1 MHRHLLRLETT
12 TIRSLC
18 ANRSGAHYSIG
29 AALTRSFSST
39 MTSKLRF
46 NGTYTALVTPFTPD
60 GSAVDY
66 DSLKKMVEWQIQEGI
81 DGLVPMGSTGENTL
95 VSDEERLQ
103 VIKTVIKT
111 VNGRVPVIAG
121 TGSLSTDGAV
131 QLAREAKEL
140 GADACLVIAPPYVCA
155 SQRGLYE
162 HFRRVASVGLPVMI
176 YDNPGR
182 AGVSLEPQT
191 IAELA
196 KVPGI
201 AALKDA
207 TDSVT
212 HAVDVMALCDLPVVC
227 GADNLALPMMACG
240 AVGVMSILSNVV
252 PSRVLAITKAMEKG
266 DIAAAR
272 KAHQA
277 NVLLVNSLFVEPNP
291 IPTKK
296 AMELLGRCSSTVRSP
311 LTECT
316 TETEKLLLEQLKA
329 NKLL

>member
-1 MHRHLLRLETT
+1 MATRLLR
-12 TIRSLC
+12 
-18 ANRSGAHYSIG
+18 ANRSVAHFSAG
-29 AALTRSFSST
+29 AALTRS
-39 MTSKLRF
+39 MMASKLRF
-46 NGTYTALVTPFTPD
+46 DGTYTALVTPFTPD

-103 VIKTVIKT
+103 VIKTVIET

-131 QLAREAKEL
+131 HLAREAKEL
-140 GADACLVIAPPYVCA
+140 GADACLVIAPPYVRA

-162 HFRRVASVGLPVMI
+162 HFRRVANVGLPVMI

-182 AGVSLEPQT
+182 AGVSLELKT

-207 TDSVT
+207 TDSVA

-240 AVGVMSILSNVV
+240 AVGV
-252 PSRVLAITKAMEKG
+252 LAITKAMEKG
-266 DIAAAR
+266 DVVAAR
-272 KAHQA
+272 KAHEA

-291 IPTKK
+291 VPIKK

-316 TETEKLLLEQLKA
+316 AETETLLLEQLKA

>member
-1 MHRHLLRLETT
+1 
-12 TIRSLC
+12 
-18 ANRSGAHYSIG
+18 
-29 AALTRSFSST
+29 
-39 MTSKLRF
+39 MTSRLRF
-46 NGTYTALVTPFTPD
+46 DGAYTALVTPFTPD
-60 GSAVDY
+60 GSTVDFA
-66 DSLKKMVEWQIQEGI
+66 SLEKMVEWQIQEGI
-81 DGLVPMGSTGENTL
+81 NGLVPMGSTGENTL

-103 VIKTVIKT
+103 VIETVIKC

-131 QLAREAKEL
+131 KLAREAKDL
-140 GADACLVIAPPYVCA
+140 GADACLVIAPPYVRA

-162 HFRRVASVGLPVMI
+162 HFRRVASVGLPVMV

-182 AGVSLEPQT
+182 AGVQLELKT

-207 TDSVT
+207 TDSVA

-240 AVGVMSILSNVV
+240 AVGVMSILSNTA
-252 PSRVLAITKAMEKG
+252 PSRVLAITKALEKG
-266 DIAAAR
+266 DFVAAR
-272 KAHQA
+272 KAHNA
-277 NVLLVNSLFVEPNP
+277 NVIRGEVLLVNSLFVEPNP
-291 IPTKK
+291 MPIKK

-311 LTECT
+311 LTKCT
-316 TETEKLLLEQLKA
+316 AETEKLLLEQLQA
-329 NKLL
+329 NNLL

>member
-1 MHRHLLRLETT
+1 M
-12 TIRSLC
+12 
-18 ANRSGAHYSIG
+18 A
-29 AALTRSFSST
+29 
-39 MTSKLRF
+39 SKLRF
-46 NGTYTALVTPFTPD
+46 DGTYTALVTPFTAD

-66 DSLKKMVEWQIQEGI
+66 ASLEKLVEWQIQQGI

-95 VSDEERLQ
+95 VSDEERLK
-103 VIKTVIKT
+103 VIETVVKCA
-111 VNGRVPVIAG
+111 NGRVPVIAG
-121 TGSLSTDGAV
+121 TGALSTEAAV
-131 QLAREAKEL
+131 KLAQEAKQL
-140 GADACLVIAPPYVCA
+140 GADACLVIAPPYVRA

-162 HFRRVASVGLPVMI
+162 HFRRVAGVGLPVMI

-182 AGVSLEPQT
+182 AGVPLELKT

-240 AVGVMSILSNVV
+240 AVGVMSILSNAA
-252 PSRVLAITKAMEKG
+252 PSRVLAITTAVAQG
-266 DIAAAR
+266 DFAAAR
-272 KAHQA
+272 KAHEA
-277 NVLLVNSLFVEPNP
+277 NVLLVNSLSVEPNP
-291 IPTKK
+291 IPIKK
-296 AMELLGRCSSTVRSP
+296 AMELLGHCSSTVRAP
-311 LTECT
+311 LTECSA
-316 TETEKLLLEQLKA
+316 ETEVLLTQQLKA

>member
-1 MHRHLLRLETT
+1 M
-12 TIRSLC
+12 
-18 ANRSGAHYSIG
+18 A
-29 AALTRSFSST
+29 ST
-39 MTSKLRF
+39 LRF
-46 NGTYTALVTPFTPD
+46 DGTYTALVTPFTRD
-60 GSAVDY
+60 GSSVDY
-66 DSLKKMVEWQIQEGI
+66 ESLEKMVEWQIQQGI

-103 VIKTVIKT
+103 VIKTVLKR

-121 TGSLSTDGAV
+121 TGSLSTDGAMK
-131 QLAREAKEL
+131 LAQQAKDL

-182 AGVSLEPQT
+182 AGVPLEPKT

-207 TDSVT
+207 TNSVA

-240 AVGVMSILSNVV
+240 AVGVMSILSNAA
-252 PSRVLAITKAMEKG
+252 PKRVLAITKAMEKG
-266 DIAAAR
+266 DFVAAR

-277 NVLLVNSLFVEPNP
+277 NVTLVNSLFVEPNP
-291 IPTKK
+291 MPIKK
-296 AMELLGRCSSTVRSP
+296 TMELLGHCSSTVRSP
-311 LTECT
+311 LTECS